1 MNLESKKQDQENVY
15 WKRLLFTALIGGF
28 SMWVVAG
35 IWHTILAVHFYKNE
49 TNAEH
54 KGLSVILLAYL
65 ILGLLMTHIYTNSH
79 RSSTTLEGFYF
90 GAIMGVL
97 WVFPHELA
105 MAGAH
110 GESISYVF
118 KNGLW
123 HIIEQ
128 GLGGMVISIVYNY
141 RKKSKLKT
149 K

>member
-1 MNLESKKQDQENVY
+1 MNLDTKKQDQEKAN

-28 SMWVVAG
+28 SMWMVAG

-54 KGLSVILLAYL
+54 EGLTVILIAYL
-65 ILGLLMTHIYTNSH
+65 ILGLLMTHIYSKFH
-79 RSSTTLEGFYF
+79 RSNTTLEGFYF
-90 GAIMGVL
+90 GAIMGIA

-110 GESISYVF
+110 SESISYVF

-128 GLGGMVISIVYNY
+128 GFGGMIISIVYHY
-141 RKKSKLKT
+141 KKNSKAKT

>member
-1 MNLESKKQDQENVY
+1 MKLETNSQKQTNWKKT
-15 WKRLLFTALIGGF
+15 LFATVIGSF
-28 SMWVVAG
+28 SMWILAG

-54 KGLSVILLAYL
+54 EGLTVILLAYL
-65 ILGLLMTHIYTNSH
+65 ILGFLMAYIYLKFHRNNSK
-79 RSSTTLEGFYF
+79 LEGFYF

-110 GESISYVF
+110 GESISYVL

-128 GLGGMVISIVYNY
+128 GFGGMIISIVYHY
-141 RKKSKLKT
+141 KKNSKAKT